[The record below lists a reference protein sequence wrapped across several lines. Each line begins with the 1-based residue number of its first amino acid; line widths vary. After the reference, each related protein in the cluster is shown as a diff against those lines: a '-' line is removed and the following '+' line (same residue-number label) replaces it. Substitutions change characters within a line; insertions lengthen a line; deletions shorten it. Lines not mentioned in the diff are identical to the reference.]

1 MRKLMDRH
9 TIKGSAR
16 VVPSNGCRTTQLYRT
31 AESAHRS
38 EPSLPAGRYAVEEV
52 LIVDARASLR
62 PAELVERKLVS
73 LLKSMCLPVSHV
85 RTAPLCNGRAPASV
99 SSTSFDPRTG
109 RSSRAGRW
117 SGSEPDKQATGVY
130 P

>member
-16 VVPSNGCRTTQLYRT
+16 VVQSNGCRTTQLYRT
-31 AESAHRS
+31 AESAHRI
-38 EPSLPAGRYAVEEV
+38 EPSLPAGRHAVEEV
-52 LIVDARASLR
+52 LILDVRASLR

-85 RTAPLCNGRAPASV
+85 RTAPLYNGRAPASV
-99 SSTSFDPRTG
+99 SSTAFGPRTG
-109 RSSRAGRW
+109 RSSKAGHW
-117 SGSEPDKQATGVY
+117 SGSEPEKHATEVC